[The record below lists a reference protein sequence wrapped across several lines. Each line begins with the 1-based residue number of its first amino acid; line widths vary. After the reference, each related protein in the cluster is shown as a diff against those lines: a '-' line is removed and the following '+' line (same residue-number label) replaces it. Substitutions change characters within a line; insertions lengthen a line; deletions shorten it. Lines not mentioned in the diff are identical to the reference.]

1 MSWSRRFSRDWKEGR
16 PESREVTIGCVDLVD
31 WDYETGDGENGNVA
45 LKVGRKVDV
54 EAWKNF
60 TDPKLVASSF
70 LSIFLS
76 LLHRLTLSNATT
88 DLLQLISKNSPT
100 RIRHQLDCPSR
111 YPVSLLK
118 AFYPLTPFITSFT
131 LLEQSMD
138 GEGSHPQPPAFAHF
152 ISSCPNLKELRDS
165 FTTSSAIIAS
175 IPPSV
180 KLLGWAGSNTEGESS
195 LEMMRPLIEKN
206 QLENLVQGSVCLP
219 R

>member
-60 TDPKLVASSF
+60 TDPKLVA
-70 LSIFLS
+70 
-76 LLHRLTLSNATT
+76 N
-88 DLLQLISKNSPT
+88 LLQLISKNSPT